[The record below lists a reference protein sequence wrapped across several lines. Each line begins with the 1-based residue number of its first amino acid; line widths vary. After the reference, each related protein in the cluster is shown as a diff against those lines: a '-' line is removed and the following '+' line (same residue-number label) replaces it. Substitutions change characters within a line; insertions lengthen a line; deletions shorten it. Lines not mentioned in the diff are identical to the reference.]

1 MGTTIRLGRIAG
13 IPVGFHWSLLVI
25 AGLLTADLASAL
37 GSDVSTGVAIAAAA
51 VLAIAFF
58 ASVLAHE
65 LAHSVVARHHGVEV
79 RGITLWLLGG
89 VARLDGEIP
98 SPGAQLRIAVAG
110 PATSLGLGAAFGALA
125 VSLGALD
132 APALLADSLMWLAIV
147 NGIVGVFNLIP
158 AAPLD
163 GGRILGAGLWAAHH
177 DRDRATLGA
186 ARVGVLFGWALVLL
200 GVWGFVA
207 DQSFGLWPA
216 LLGWFVVVSAQ
227 AEARFAQVRM
237 TLRGISVADAM
248 SPSTGL
254 PGWLTVEAFIERFVD
269 GSVPAFV
276 VERWEGGVA
285 GVVTLDALRMVAA
298 ADRGHMRVVELAV
311 PVESLRTAQPGDDLA
326 TVWGKPAPSARLPH
340 VVVLSHGKVVGI
352 VSPDTIKRRRA
363 AHV

>member
-1 MGTTIRLGRIAG
+1 
-13 IPVGFHWSLLVI
+13 
-25 AGLLTADLASAL
+25 
-37 GSDVSTGVAIAAAA
+37 
-51 VLAIAFF
+51 
-58 ASVLAHE
+58 
-65 LAHSVVARHHGVEV
+65 
-79 RGITLWLLGG
+79 
-89 VARLDGEIP
+89 
-98 SPGAQLRIAVAG
+98 
-110 PATSLGLGAAFGALA
+110 
-125 VSLGALD
+125 
-132 APALLADSLMWLAIV
+132 MWLAIV

-177 DRDRATLGA
+177 DRDRAMLGA

-227 AEARFAQVRM
+227 AEARFAAVRM

-254 PGWLTVEAFIERFVD
+254 PGWLTVEAFVERFVD

-311 PVESLRTAQPGDDLA
+311 PVESLRTAQPTDDLA

-352 VSPDTIKRRRA
+352 VSPHTIERRRA
-363 AHV
+363 AAVSSWQLWPSTSSTSSTSPSTTGLAVTSCAVATRHRCGPSTTAGSGRSGGPTSSTSQWCACSTSAARPSRRQTGCRSGPPSATSRRLGASRRCLGSRRPLIAVS